1 MSGHR
6 RLGYAWLRG
15 KLHLGKAVSSG
26 PKYFVH
32 DAALVETE
40 DIGERTRI
48 WAFAHLLAGACVG
61 ADCNIGDHAFIE
73 GGARLGNHVTVKN
86 GVSVWSGVTV
96 EDRCFLGP
104 NCVFT
109 NDLNPRAY
117 LKKEASSLVPTV
129 VKTGASIGANATI
142 VCGHSIGRYAFVG
155 AGAVVIRDVPD
166 YALVVG
172 NPARHSGWMCE
183 CATKLA
189 LPAAG
194 AVGDTCTCRHC
205 GITYVRGAS
214 GLARQPAGIAKREG
228 TR

>member
-1 MSGHR
+1 M
-6 RLGYAWLRG
+6 
-15 KLHLGKAVSSG
+15 GKAVSSG
-26 PKYFVH
+26 LKYFVH

-48 WAFAHLLAGACVG
+48 WAFAHLLAGARVG

-73 GGARLGNHVTVKN
+73 GGARLGNNVTVKN

-96 EDRCFLGP
+96 EDHCFLGP

-117 LKKEASSLVPTV
+117 LKKEPASLVPTV
-129 VKTGASIGANATI
+129 VKTGATIGANATV

-172 NPARHSGWMCE
+172 NPARHTGWMCE
-183 CATKLA
+183 CATRLG
-189 LPAAG
+189 LPAAA

-205 GITYVRGAS
+205 GIMYVRCAS
-214 GLARQPAGIAKREG
+214 GLARQPASAQTGEEVR
-228 TR
+228 